1 MELQGAEPNFNP
13 DVFLLPE
20 LFDSEG
26 NIVPY
31 QLEKESANI
40 SNDHRKRL
48 VFNAKLKAS
57 SMNRFSCFLREASI
71 IDKPMSPAQ
80 EELDFINESCE
91 IRINPGTGLID
102 QYRVAGTDCLRPG
115 SGELLVMMDDADPWG
130 MKVSSFREL
139 AGSFHLMSPAES
151 ARFAGT
157 GGPIHP
163 IRIIEDGVIRTVV
176 ECLFRLN
183 GSSAVVRY
191 IIPKTGS
198 GFDMEVRV
206 LWNEKDRM
214 LKLAFPVNLINPA
227 FMGQVPYGIQ
237 EFSAQGEELVAQ
249 KWVAAYSL
257 SDDFAVTI
265 ANRSTYGFD
274 FSEGQLRISLLRSPA
289 YAGHPVGDRQPIV
302 RQDRFTPRM
311 DQGEHLFSFHIN
323 AGPLRERLIRVE
335 QECRY
340 LNVPPPALC
349 CFPGGRGEI
358 PLPAVTVSNPA
369 IRLAAMKLAEA
380 GKHIIIRLF
389 ETTGYPA
396 RAEVLLPGCG
406 AETSLV
412 FRPFEIKTLAV
423 DTDLLSVDE
432 VNLIES

>member
-1 MELQGAEPNFNP
+1 
-13 DVFLLPE
+13 
-20 LFDSEG
+20 
-26 NIVPY
+26 
-31 QLEKESANI
+31 
-40 SNDHRKRL
+40 
-48 VFNAKLKAS
+48 
-57 SMNRFSCFLREASI
+57 
-71 IDKPMSPAQ
+71 
-80 EELDFINESCE
+80 
-91 IRINPGTGLID
+91 
-102 QYRVAGTDCLRPG
+102 
-115 SGELLVMMDDADPWG
+115 
-130 MKVSSFREL
+130 
-139 AGSFHLMSPAES
+139 
-151 ARFAGT
+151 
-157 GGPIHP
+157 
-163 IRIIEDGVIRTVV
+163 
-176 ECLFRLN
+176 
-183 GSSAVVRY
+183 
-191 IIPKTGS
+191 
-198 GFDMEVRV
+198 MEVRV

-335 QECRY
+335 QECRL

-380 GKHIIIRLF
+380 GKRIIIRLF